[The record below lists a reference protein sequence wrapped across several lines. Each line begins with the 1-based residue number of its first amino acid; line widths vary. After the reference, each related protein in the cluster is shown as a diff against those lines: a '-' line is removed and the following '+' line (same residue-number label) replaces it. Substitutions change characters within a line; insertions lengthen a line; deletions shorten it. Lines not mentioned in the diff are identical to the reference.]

1 MEHEPLVDLNDL
13 HRLHAHVDVAE
24 EVQLHIFGED
34 RHEGQRS
41 NQRVVTEVGGRF
53 LAEKGRVVALDSSGK
68 LAALLTA
75 HDEVVRVPPNH
86 PADIGLERH
95 KLR

>member
-1 MEHEPLVDLNDL
+1 M
-13 HRLHAHVDVAE
+13 
-24 EVQLHIFGED
+24 
-34 RHEGQRS
+34 
-41 NQRVVTEVGGRF
+41 
-53 LAEKGRVVALDSSGK
+53 VALDSSGK